1 MTLTDLIAIIPPVFI
16 IFWALLILL
25 VDLWIPKEHKGFTA
39 LLAALG
45 MSIDLG
51 IVLAESSYLTN
62 TSIIAFNNMV
72 ILDHFENILQVIFLA
87 TGLASV
93 ALAYDYLKRMK
104 IEKGEYYP
112 LLLLS
117 LSGMIL
123 ITQAYDLIIVFLALE
138 LLSVPLYV
146 LSGFA
151 LPRVE
156 SEEASLKYFFLGAF
170 SSGFVLYGIAL
181 VFGATAAT
189 SIPAILASLTS
200 ATFNPILFMIG
211 AALLLVGLGFKV
223 AIVPFNMWVP
233 DVYQGAPTSVTG
245 FMAVGVKIA
254 GFAALARV
262 FLIAFPSISSTLT
275 PILWALAALTMIGGN
290 VVALAQTNLKRLM
303 AYSGIASAGYL
314 LMAFV
319 PYGQTG
325 LSNDIIS
332 ALLFYLVAYAVTSF
346 GAWAVIISLEQVD
359 GNGLDLEDYAGLGG
373 THRWLS
379 VVLSLCLLSYAG
391 VPLTVGFWGKFYL
404 FRAAILG
411 GYWPLAVIG
420 LLASVVSAFYY
431 LRVIVKMYM
440 QPGQPKV
447 RRDMWLT
454 LATFV
459 SAIAVVGLGILPGL
473 LSNILP

>member
-16 IFWALLILL
+16 ILWAILLLL
-25 VDLWIPKEHKGFTA
+25 VDLWIPKEHKGITA
-39 LLAALG
+39 LLAAFG

-51 IVLAESSYLTN
+51 IVLAESSHLTT
-62 TSIIAFNNMV
+62 TSFIAFNNMV
-72 ILDHFENILQVIFLA
+72 ILDHFDNALQVIFLA

-93 ALAYDYLKRMK
+93 ALAYDYLKRLK
-104 IEKGEYYP
+104 IEKSEYYP
-112 LLLLS
+112 LMLLS
-117 LSGMIL
+117 LSGMML
-123 ITQAYDLIIVFLALE
+123 ITQAYDLIIVFLSLE

-200 ATFNPILFMIG
+200 ITFNPTLFLIG

-223 AIVPFNMWVP
+223 ALVPFNMWAP

-245 FMAVGVKIA
+245 FMAVGVKVA

-262 FLIAFPSISSTLT
+262 FLTAFPSISSTLT
-275 PILWALAALTMIGGN
+275 PILWVLAALTMVGGN
-290 VVALAQTNLKRLM
+290 VLALAQTNLKRLM
-303 AYSGIASAGYL
+303 AYAGIASAGYL

-319 PYGQTG
+319 PYGQAA
-325 LSNDIIS
+325 LSNDITS

-359 GNGLDLEDYAGLGG
+359 GKGLNLEDYAGLGH
-373 THRWLS
+373 TNRWLGF
-379 VVLSLCLLSYAG
+379 VLALCLLSYAG

-454 LATFV
+454 LATFA
-459 SAIAVVGLGILPGL
+459 SAVAIVGLGVLPGL
-473 LSNILP
+473 LSAILP

>member
-1 MTLTDLIAIIPPVFI
+1 MTLTDLIAIIPPAFLI
-16 IFWALLILL
+16 IWAIVLLLA
-25 VDLWIPKEHKGFTA
+25 DLWIPKEHKGFTA
-39 LLAALG
+39 LLAAFG

-51 IVLAESSYLTN
+51 IVLAESSHLAN
-62 TSIIAFNNMV
+62 TSFIAFNNMV
-72 ILDHFENILQVIFLA
+72 ILDHFDNALQVIFLA

-93 ALAYDYLKRMK
+93 ALAFDYLKRLK

-117 LSGMIL
+117 LSGMML
-123 ITQAYDLIIVFLALE
+123 ITQAYDLIIVFLSLE

-181 VFGATAAT
+181 IFGATAAT
-189 SIPAILASLTS
+189 SIPAILAHLSST
-200 ATFNPILFMIG
+200 TFNPTLFLIG

-223 AIVPFNMWVP
+223 ALVPFNMWAP

-262 FLIAFPSISSTLT
+262 FLTAFPSVAATLT
-275 PILWALAALTMIGGN
+275 PILWVLAALTMIAGN
-290 VVALAQTNLKRLM
+290 VLALAQTNLKRLM

-319 PYGQTG
+319 PYGQAA
-325 LSNDIIS
+325 LSTDITL

-359 GNGLDLEDYAGLGG
+359 GKGLDLEDYSGLGH
-373 THRWLS
+373 TNRWLG
-379 VVLSLCLLSYAG
+379 VVLTLCLLSYAG

-454 LATFV
+454 LATFA

-473 LSNILP
+473 LSGILP